1 VALDDMLKALEE
13 DGKQQQSDIM
23 ETARI
28 QARDI
33 IKAAESQAGDI
44 KSAHV
49 DKMNKV
55 IREETTKLLAEAK
68 TSVDREVNRTKDDV
82 IEDLFDKAHERLRA
96 VRASKDYPE
105 IFRELAEEALSQADG
120 TLVIHVDPR
129 DKKLAEEVLAK
140 SKADYTLETD
150 LTSQGGV
157 EITAEHGRITI
168 SNTLESRADRARR
181 FLKSE
186 VAASVFG

>member
-23 ETARI
+23 ETARV

-33 IKAAESQAGDI
+33 IKSAESQAGDI
-44 KSAHV
+44 KTAHV
-49 DKMNKV
+49 EKMNKV
-55 IREETTKLLAEAK
+55 IGEETTKLLSEAK

-96 VRASKDYPE
+96 VRSSKVYPE
-105 IFRELAEEALSQADG
+105 IFRRLVEEALVQADG
-120 TLVIHVDPR
+120 ALVIHVDPR
-129 DKKLAEEVLAK
+129 DKKLAEDILAD
-140 SKADYTLETD
+140 SKADYKLETD
-150 LTSQGGV
+150 LTSQGGL
-157 EITAEHGRITI
+157 EITAENDRITI

>member
-1 VALDDMLKALEE
+1 MALDDMLKALEE

-23 ETARI
+23 ETARV
-28 QARDI
+28 QARGI
-33 IKAAESQAGDI
+33 IKSAESRAGDI
-44 KSAHV
+44 KLAHV

-55 IREETTKLLAEAK
+55 IGKETTKLLSEAK
-68 TSVDREVNRTKDDV
+68 AAVDREVNRTKDDV

-96 VRASKDYPE
+96 VRASKGYPAL
-105 IFRELAEEALSQADG
+105 FRDLAEEALSQADG
-120 TLVIHVDPR
+120 VLVIHIDPR
-129 DKKLAEEVLAK
+129 DKKLAEDVLDK

-157 EITAEHGRITI
+157 EISAENGRITI

-181 FLKSE
+181 FLKAK

>member
-23 ETARI
+23 ETARV

-33 IKAAESQAGDI
+33 IKSAEAQAGDI
-44 KSAHV
+44 KAAHV
-49 DKMNKV
+49 DKMNKA
-55 IREETTKLLAEAK
+55 IGEETTKLLSEAK

-82 IEDLFDKAHERLRA
+82 IEDLFDKAHDRLRA
-96 VRASKDYPE
+96 VRASKEYNAM
-105 IFRELAEEALSQADG
+105 FRQLTEEALAQADG
-120 TLVIHVDPR
+120 ALVIHVDPR
-129 DKKLAEEVLAK
+129 DLKLAEEVLAQ
-140 SKADYTLETD
+140 SKADYKLETD
-150 LTSQGGV
+150 LTSQGGL
-157 EITAEHGRITI
+157 EISAENGRITI

>member
-1 VALDDMLKALEE
+1 MALDDMLKALEE

>member
-1 VALDDMLKALEE
+1 MALNDMLKALED

-55 IREETTKLLAEAK
+55 IKEETTKLLAEAK

-96 VRASKDYPE
+96 VRSSKDYPG
-105 IFRELAEEALSQADG
+105 IFRELADEALSQADG
-120 TLVIHVDPR
+120 ALIIHVDPR
-129 DKKLAEEVLAK
+129 DQKIAEDVLSK
-140 SKADYTLETD
+140 SKADYKLETD

-157 EITAEHGRITI
+157 EITAEKGRITI